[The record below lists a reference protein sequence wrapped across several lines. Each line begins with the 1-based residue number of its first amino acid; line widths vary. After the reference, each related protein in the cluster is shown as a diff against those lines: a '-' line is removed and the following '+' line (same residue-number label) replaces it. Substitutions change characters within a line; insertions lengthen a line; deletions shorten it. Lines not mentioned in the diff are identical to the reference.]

1 MAIALALLE
10 RREAAQEDEAV
21 RILDVEQRPEHVH
34 AIRTHAGHGTRLE
47 EADEFG
53 APAGLDT
60 IGAHFDDH
68 AIPPQLEIHE
78 ILPSEREAARRLLQ
92 AAGGWGAYLMRRS
105 SANCC
110 RARSERWLRSRTARW
125 SGSCAR

>member
-68 AIPPQLEIHE
+68 AIPPSVGNPRNSAIGEGSR
-78 ILPSEREAARRLLQ
+78 PAAASSGRV
-92 AAGGWGAYLMRRS
+92 GG
-105 SANCC
+105 
-110 RARSERWLRSRTARW
+110 ARI
-125 SGSCAR
+125 